1 MVCMYLCSMA
11 ADSDGVSGGGLC
23 GNKSGSCGV
32 VVTCEGDLHDP
43 RFPAR
48 LRALLRELRA
58 LLAEPHP
65 HTLKVN
71 KVIFEMIIALRCD
84 GSTTTEQTERNQ
96 TATQFR

>member
-1 MVCMYLCSMA
+1 MA
-11 ADSDGVSGGGLC
+11 ADSDGPGPAEGDGGG
-23 GNKSGSCGV
+23 GVCGV

-48 LRALLRELRA
+48 LRRLLRELRK

-71 KVIFEMIIALRCD
+71 KV
-84 GSTTTEQTERNQ
+84 GGYS
-96 TATQFR
+96 